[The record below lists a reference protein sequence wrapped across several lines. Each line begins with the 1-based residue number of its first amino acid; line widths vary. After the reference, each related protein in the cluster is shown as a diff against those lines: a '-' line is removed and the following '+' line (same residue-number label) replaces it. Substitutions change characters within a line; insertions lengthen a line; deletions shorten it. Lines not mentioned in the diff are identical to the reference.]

1 MIVYVIIGIIVLF
14 LLFILLL
21 KKIKNKLYF
30 HPFPALNYTTL
41 DGVKDVWVKFN
52 DKGDKLHCWYYPSPN
67 KEKTLLFCHGNA
79 GNIGIRRGILQN
91 MINNGISFF
100 IFDYR
105 GFGKSDGRTF
115 MESIYE
121 DANICYKYLKD
132 KLKIKDITIL
142 GESIGSY
149 PASKL
154 AKTYDLK
161 KLILIGGINSIY
173 TVVESLIPIFFVK
186 WLVLGDFNVGDNLNG
201 YKGKTMLMHSPTDRI
216 VNIKNAV
223 KNLNICGKDKCKL
236 VKVKGGHNSM
246 VLDWNEIK
254 SFISN

>member
-1 MIVYVIIGIIVLF
+1 MF
-14 LLFILLL
+14 LLLLVFL
-21 KKIKNKLYF
+21 RKIKNFLYF
-30 HPFPALNYTTL
+30 QPFPAFNYNSL
-41 DGVKDVWVKFN
+41 EGVKDVWIKFN

-67 KEKTLLFCHGNA
+67 EKRTVLFCHGNA
-79 GNIGIRRGILQN
+79 GNIGIRQSILQN
-91 MINNGISFF
+91 MINHGISFF

-121 DANICYKYLKD
+121 DANTCYKYLKN

-154 AKTYDLK
+154 AKTYDIK
-161 KLILIGGINSIY
+161 KLILIGGINSIW

-186 WLVLGDFNVGDNLNG
+186 WLTWGDFNVGANLSD
-201 YKGKTMLMHSPTDRI
+201 YKGETMLMHSPEDRI
-216 VNIKNAV
+216 VHIKNAV
-223 KNLNICGKDKCKL
+223 KNLKICGKDKCKF

-246 VLDWNEIK
+246 EIDWREIK